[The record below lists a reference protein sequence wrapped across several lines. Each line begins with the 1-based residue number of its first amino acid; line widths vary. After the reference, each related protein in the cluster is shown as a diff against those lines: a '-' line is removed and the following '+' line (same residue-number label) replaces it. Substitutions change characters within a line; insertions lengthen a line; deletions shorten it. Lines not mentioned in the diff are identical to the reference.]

1 MKILI
6 FGLPGSGKTYLAKK
20 LMDHFGTDRAE
31 WLNADKIREECDD
44 WDFSEK
50 GRERQLQRMRILA
63 DRAVNR
69 KRIAICDFICPL
81 NEYRELFNADYM
93 VWMNTIEEG
102 RYDDTNQ
109 LFEKPIS
116 FVNYVVTEQRDAVD
130 ADAIIAQLEKDIAKQ
145 HRE

>member
-1 MKILI
+1 
-6 FGLPGSGKTYLAKK
+6 
-20 LMDHFGTDRAE
+20 
-31 WLNADKIREECDD
+31 
-44 WDFSEK
+44 
-50 GRERQLQRMRILA
+50 
-63 DRAVNR
+63 
-69 KRIAICDFICPL
+69 
-81 NEYRELFNADYM
+81 M